1 MDKSKAANEVL
12 TRSPTA
18 LVVCLLLTTLSAK
31 ASLRSRISLVVIE
44 SLVRLLTV
52 IVIPPAASSSL
63 PRVQTLDARRDLRLA
78 VVHELRLAPPVMAI
92 PEIWSSQGLVVLH
105 KPPAIFLASI
115 IPVCP
120 APAFGITPLGTLA
133 DPFGIAVAR
142 AHQHVR
148 RALAGPFEIDA
159 LVDVVGPATVIR
171 LTREEPLLTPQV
183 ILTVVGS
190 PGPALPLAGVV
201 IGVGRRVK
209 ITAFLSR
216 IPFIPAPVD
225 PPAAVTPR
233 SSDIQES

>member
-1 MDKSKAANEVL
+1 M
-12 TRSPTA
+12 T
-18 LVVCLLLTTLSAK
+18 
-31 ASLRSRISLVVIE
+31 
-44 SLVRLLTV
+44 
-52 IVIPPAASSSL
+52 
-63 PRVQTLDARRDLRLA
+63 
-78 VVHELRLAPPVMAI
+78 
-92 PEIWSSQGLVVLH
+92 
-105 KPPAIFLASI
+105 
-115 IPVCP
+115 
-120 APAFGITPLGTLA
+120 
-133 DPFGIAVAR
+133 
-142 AHQHVR
+142 
-148 RALAGPFEIDA
+148 GPFEIDA